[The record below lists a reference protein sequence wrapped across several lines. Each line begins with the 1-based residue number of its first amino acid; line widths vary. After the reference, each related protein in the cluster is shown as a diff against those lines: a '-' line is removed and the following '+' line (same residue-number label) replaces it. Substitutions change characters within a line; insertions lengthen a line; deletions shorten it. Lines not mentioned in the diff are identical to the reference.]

1 MFNRCYRKLFA
12 VWVALA
18 GISFQ
23 ALWPLAAA
31 ASPGQPPQIFH
42 EICTIGGARLMAPVG
57 DGPAAPDA
65 QHRVPHCAFCTATAG
80 GIAPP
85 PAVSIGVPP
94 EYGLGH
100 IKPFSHEVS
109 LRNLVSFLPGA
120 ARAPPV
126 LS

>member
-1 MFNRCYRKLFA
+1 MFKNHYRLFA
-12 VWVALA
+12 VWLALS

-31 ASPGQPPQIFH
+31 ANPGQPPQIFH
-42 EICTIGGARLMAPVG
+42 EICTVGGARLMPLVS

-65 QHRVPHCAFCTATAG
+65 QHRVTHCAFCTATAG

-85 PAVSIGVPP
+85 PAISIGIPP
-94 EYGLGH
+94 EYGLRH
-100 IKPFSHEVS
+100 IKPVSHAVS
-109 LRNLVSFLPGA
+109 LRNLVSLLPGA